1 MSKKSSSDM
10 PPSVEEGDTISEQE
24 YDDMEILERLETLRE
39 DMEELGITTM
49 TELIARIE
57 QMHKRLDSK

>member
-1 MSKKSSSDM
+1 MSKKSSNEM
-10 PPSVEEGDTISEQE
+10 PPKVKESDAISEQE

-39 DMEELGITTM
+39 DMEELGITTL

>member
-1 MSKKSSSDM
+1 MSKKSSNDM
-10 PPSVEEGDTISEQE
+10 PPSVEEGDAISEQE

-39 DMEELGITTM
+39 DMEELGITTL

>member
-10 PPSVEEGDTISEQE
+10 PPNVAEGEAISEQE

>member
-1 MSKKSSSDM
+1 
-10 PPSVEEGDTISEQE
+10 VEEGDAISEQE

-39 DMEELGITTM
+39 DMEELGITTL

>member
-1 MSKKSSSDM
+1 MSKKSFSDM
-10 PPSVEEGDTISEQE
+10 PPKMEEGDAISAQE

-39 DMEELGITTM
+39 DMEELEITTL